1 MTSWINLQFYA
12 MKKLYILSLF
22 AFFSFTLTAQIEQPS
37 TIPMGCKPASIPVPV
52 PIKSKLQSKL
62 KAIAATGITANVE
75 SIHSAFV
82 NWQSGGFTS
91 FSIGTGSVPN
101 GPNSQ
106 NIRWPQGLNTTDKT
120 TQGYSYEELRLTALA
135 LGTTFAQ
142 GQNFYFHLLNGG
154 TDTVI
159 GPLNFTWQN
168 LGTAGNTVNVAIE
181 TQFGINGLGGFAT
194 WQATNMMD
202 FYNKVIP
209 IIAQIYGPSSHSYT
223 VNVINDGNATGSNTF
238 YNGPNWISTQYTADA
253 FGKMTQPRLM
263 VHELLHAWRD
273 NVCLSSDNL
282 WHYQNTLSG
291 FEEGMAESVAQIV
304 MDKFAAAYPNY
315 FPAGTA
321 YLNKHWG
328 HEDGYAFDWDY
339 DFQNHSQ
346 LTTTDF
352 WSSDQGIGAHW
363 ERYGTSSAAFY
374 KMYIEDSDVF
384 KKFNAEYYR
393 RMNAD
398 HTLVTS
404 RTLLIDIFSTV
415 LPKVEEKETN
425 LWINKQRV
433 LDCKVVPGKKVHMLS
448 FQGADGGR
456 DMGHDNR
463 IHLIETQNL
472 PGGNEWSW
480 DKLDASGNITQRWFH
495 QLNNL
500 SGKIDIVNYTT
511 GTVNNTLNFKN
522 NDAGYYGPNQGP
534 CLPPTLTG
542 TPCFPTGIDGHGLYT
557 TSADPAI
564 TNGGVNDG
572 SWYNGLGLNADR
584 IIYKIQTTGLYIYNI
599 EFQSGGAVKGKY
611 YRLHGNGFIGK
622 DGLYAGVLNNNDSP
636 VLGKM
641 YVEQKNIANPIAG
654 EETAITINNGTL
666 IAPRIW
672 TSVAETQSQFKA
684 GRTDTRY
691 SKPGKV
697 HAIYVNS
704 DCSKPQKIGFR
715 NITYGSTISGV
726 QMFLFNV
733 DDFEDILYT
742 ESMPALLCEGY
753 QADFTVENNF
763 PKYLDT
769 DSRVTYKW
777 KNPLGT
783 VVSTS
788 NKYTIPAVTPHDA
801 GLYTLE
807 ISSFGCLITRTKNLV
822 VTPSVVL
829 DPNVDTPISFCANS
843 TINLKVNGTL
853 PTGTTYSWTGP
864 NGYSNATQNPSIP
877 NAQAINAG
885 IYEVTCTV
893 KDCDGTTDIIKKKQ
907 IQVDVNSIIKPKIS
921 CGISSQNSVS
931 FLWDA
936 VLGATDYTVSYQ
948 VNTNPVQNIG
958 AIGNVLLY
966 DITGLQPSDNVE
978 IFVTPIGGPGT
989 CFEVEKHSCQ
999 TSSAPTCTIPV
1010 AQAIA
1015 TAVITCSSPSV
1026 TLNGTGS
1033 TTGTGIDYQWTTT
1046 DGSIISGATTLNP
1059 IVNAAG
1065 SYKLIVTNTAGGGCN
1080 SLPATVNVTGAYSLP
1095 TIPTLT
1101 GPNSICLGSDAIF
1114 TITGTVGDNVSYT
1127 GTVSGTVIIGSTGS
1141 SLVTVPSASSN
1152 ITLTLTNNTDGICS
1166 QVLTGITKTINIQA
1180 TPNAGTNGTLTL
1192 CSGATPTAAQLFAQ
1206 LGGTP
1211 DTGGTWTNVGNIYT
1225 YTVNPISP
1233 CSLVATA
1240 TVTLNTQTAP
1250 NAGTNGTLTLCSG
1263 AIPTATLLFAQL
1275 GGTPDTGGTWTNI
1288 GNIYTYTVN
1297 PTSPC
1302 SLVATATVT
1311 LNTQAIPNAGT
1322 NGTLTLC
1329 SGSTP
1334 TAAQLFAQLGGTPDT
1349 GGTWTNVGNI
1359 YTYTVNPTS
1368 PCSLV
1373 ATATVTINT
1382 QAAPNA
1388 GTNGT
1393 LTLCS
1398 GSTPTAAQL
1407 FAQLG
1412 GTPDTGGTWTN
1423 VGNIYTYTV
1432 NPTSPCS
1439 LVATATVTLNT
1450 QTAPNAGTNGTLT
1463 LCSGSTPTAAQLF
1476 AQLGGTPDTG
1486 GTWTNV
1492 GNIYTYTV
1500 NPTSPCSLVATA
1512 TVTLNIQATPNAGT
1526 NGTLTLC
1533 SGATPTAAQL
1543 FAQLGGTPNTGGT
1556 WTNVGNIYTYTVN
1569 DASSCSLVAT
1579 ATITLN
1585 TQAAPNAGTN
1595 GTLTLCSGS
1604 TPTAAQLFAQLGGTP
1619 DTGGRWTNVGNIY
1632 TYTVNDAS
1640 SCSLVATATVTLN
1653 TQAAPIA
1660 KAGSPVVITCASP
1673 TIMLNGTGS
1682 DVLGVTYLWTG
1693 GTIISGSNTLT
1704 PVVSSS
1710 GVYTL
1715 TVTNSILGCS
1725 TSDTVLVTQNTDNPD
1740 FTFSKT
1746 GVNQYT
1752 IITSGGIA
1760 PYQYSIN
1767 SANNYTSNP
1776 IFKID
1781 SAGNYTIY
1789 VKDDKGC
1796 VSTDTAYLTYE
1807 GIEFPEFFSPD
1818 GNGNNDYWYP
1828 TKIED
1833 YPNLEVLIFDRYQR
1847 LIMTFK
1853 GNTTMGWDGTYQGKP
1868 LPTGDYWY
1876 VIKTNNDKDRREFI
1890 GGMTLFR

>member
-1 MTSWINLQFYA
+1 
-12 MKKLYILSLF
+12 MKKLHILALF
-22 AFFSFTLTAQIEQPS
+22 AFFSFTLVAQVQQS
-37 TIPMGCKPASIPVPV
+37 GTLPMGCKPANVPAPV
-52 PIKSKLQSKL
+52 PIKSNLQSKL
-62 KAIAATGITANVE
+62 KAVAATGITGNVE

-82 NWQSGGFTS
+82 NWQTGGFTS

-106 NIRWPQGLNTTDKT
+106 NIRWSQGLNNTDKT
-120 TQGYSYEELRLTALA
+120 TYGYSYEELRLTALA
-135 LGTTFAQ
+135 LGTTFMQ

-168 LGTAGNTVNVAIE
+168 LGTAGNMVNVTIE
-181 TQFGINGLGGFAT
+181 TQFGVNGLGGFAN

-202 FYNKVIP
+202 FYSKVIP

-223 VNVINDGNATGSNTF
+223 VNVVNDGNASGSNTF

-291 FEEGMAESVAQIV
+291 FEEGMAECVAQIV

-374 KMYIEDSDVF
+374 KMYVEDSDVF

-398 HTLVTS
+398 HTLLTS
-404 RTLLIDIFSTV
+404 RSLLVDIFSTV

-425 LWINKQRV
+425 LWIDKQRI
-433 LDCKVVPGKKVHMLS
+433 LDCKVIPGKKVHMLS
-448 FQGADGGR
+448 FQGADGVR

-480 DKLDASGNITQRWFH
+480 DKLDNSGNITQRWFH
-495 QLNNL
+495 QLNNS

-511 GTVNNTLNFKN
+511 GAVNNTLNFRN

-534 CLPPTLTG
+534 CLPPSLTG

-557 TSADPAI
+557 TSADRAI
-564 TNGGVNDG
+564 TNGGINDG
-572 SWYNGLGLNADR
+572 SWYNGLGLNPDR

-622 DGLYAGVLNNNDSP
+622 DGLYAGVRNNDDTP

-641 YVEQKNIANPIAG
+641 YVEQKNTVSPIAG

-672 TSVAETQSQFKA
+672 TSIAETQSQFKA
-684 GRTDTRY
+684 GRVDTRY

-715 NITYGSTISGV
+715 NITYGSTVSGV

-742 ESMPALLCEGY
+742 ESMPTLLCEGY
-753 QADFTVENNF
+753 QADFSVENNF

-788 NKYTIPAVTPHDA
+788 NKYTISAVTPQDA
-801 GLYTLE
+801 GIYTLE
-807 ISSFGCLITRTKNLV
+807 ITSFDCLITRTKELV

-829 DPNVDTPISFCANS
+829 EPSVVTPISLCANS
-843 TINLKVNGTL
+843 TIDLKVSGTL

-864 NGYSNATQNPSIP
+864 NGYSNTTQNPSIT
-877 NAQAINAG
+877 NAQTINAG

-893 KDCDGTTDIIKKKQ
+893 KDCDGSTDIIKKEQ
-907 IQVDVNSIIKPKIS
+907 IQVGINSILKPKIS
-921 CGISSQNSVS
+921 CGVPSQNAVS
-931 FLWDA
+931 FLWEA
-936 VLGATDYTVSYQ
+936 VAGATDYTISYQ
-948 VNTNPVQNIG
+948 VNTNLIQNIG
-958 AIGNVLLY
+958 AIGNVLTY
-966 DITGLQPSDNVE
+966 SVTGLQPSDNVD
-978 IFVTPIGGPGT
+978 IFVTPVGSLGT
-989 CFEVEKHSCQ
+989 CFDVEKYSCQ
-999 TSSAPTCTIPV
+999 ASTAPTCSIPV
-1010 AQAIA
+1010 AQVVT
-1015 TAVITCSSPSV
+1015 TAVITCLSPSV

-1033 TTGTGIDYQWTTT
+1033 TTGAGIDYQWTTT
-1046 DGSIISGATTLNP
+1046 DGSIVSGATTLNP
-1059 IVNAAG
+1059 IVDAAG
-1065 SYKLIVTNTAGGGCN
+1065 TYKLIVTNTAGGGCS
-1080 SLPATVNVTGAYSLP
+1080 SLPVTVNVTGAYSLP
-1095 TIPTLT
+1095 TVPTLT
-1101 GPNSICLGSDAIF
+1101 GPNSICLGSDANF
-1114 TITGTVGDNVSYT
+1114 TITGKTGDNVSYT
-1127 GTVSGTVIIGSTGS
+1127 GAVSGTAVIETTGS
-1141 SLVTVPSASSN
+1141 VVVTIPSASSN
-1152 ITLTLTNNTDGICS
+1152 TTLNLTNTTDGICS
-1166 QVLTGITKTINIQA
+1166 QVLTGITKTINIQT

-1192 CSGATPTAAQLFAQ
+1192 CSGTTPTNAQLFVQLGGTPDTGGVWTNVGNIYTYTVNAVSPCNIAATATVTLNTQAVPNAGTNGTLTLCSGTTPTNVQLFAQLGGTPDTSGVWTNAGDIYTYTVNAVSPCNIAATATVTINRQTTPNAGTNGTLTLCSGTAPTNAQLFAQ

-1211 DTGGTWTNVGNIYT
+1211 DTGGVWTNVGNVYT
-1225 YTVNPISP
+1225 YTVNAVSP
-1233 CSLVATA
+1233 CNLSATA
-1240 TVTLNTQTAP
+1240 TVTINRQTTP
-1250 NAGTNGTLTLCSG
+1250 NAGTNGTLTLCTG
-1263 AIPTATLLFAQL
+1263 A
-1275 GGTPDTGGTWTNI
+1275 
-1288 GNIYTYTVN
+1288 
-1297 PTSPC
+1297 
-1302 SLVATATVT
+1302 
-1311 LNTQAIPNAGT
+1311 
-1322 NGTLTLC
+1322 
-1329 SGSTP
+1329 TP
-1334 TAAQLFAQLGGTPDT
+1334 TNAQLFAQLGGTPDT
-1349 GGTWTNVGNI
+1349 GGIWTNVGNV
-1359 YTYTVNPTS
+1359 YTYTVNSSS
-1368 PCSLV
+1368 PCNLS
-1373 ATATVTINT
+1373 ATATVTINR
-1382 QAAPNA
+1382 
-1388 GTNGT
+1388 
-1393 LTLCS
+1393 
-1398 GSTPTAAQL
+1398 
-1407 FAQLG
+1407 
-1412 GTPDTGGTWTN
+1412 
-1423 VGNIYTYTV
+1423 
-1432 NPTSPCS
+1432 
-1439 LVATATVTLNT
+1439 
-1450 QTAPNAGTNGTLT
+1450 QT
-1463 LCSGSTPTAAQLF
+1463 
-1476 AQLGGTPDTG
+1476 
-1486 GTWTNV
+1486 
-1492 GNIYTYTV
+1492 
-1500 NPTSPCSLVATA
+1500 
-1512 TVTLNIQATPNAGT
+1512 TPNAGT

-1533 SGATPTAAQL
+1533 SGTTPTNVQL
-1543 FAQLGGTPNTGGT
+1543 FAQLGGTPDTGGI
-1556 WTNVGNIYTYTVN
+1556 WTNVGDIYTYTVN
-1569 DASSCSLVAT
+1569 AVSPCSLSAT
-1579 ATITLN
+1579 ATVTINRQT
-1585 TQAAPNAGTN
+1585 TPNAGTN
-1595 GTLTLCSGS
+1595 GTLTLCSGT
-1604 TPTAAQLFAQLGGTP
+1604 TPTNAQLFAQLGGTP
-1619 DTGGRWTNVGNIY
+1619 DAGGVWTNVGNIY
-1632 TYTVNDAS
+1632 TYTVNS
-1640 SCSLVATATVTLN
+1640 SSPCSQTATAIVTLN
-1653 TQAAPIA
+1653 IQTAPIA
-1660 KAGSPVVITCASP
+1660 EAGSPVIITCASS
-1673 TIMLNGTGS
+1673 TIMLNGAGS
-1682 DVLGVTYLWTG
+1682 DISGVTYLWTG
-1693 GTIISGSNTLT
+1693 GTIDSGANTLT

-1715 TVTNSILGCS
+1715 TVTNSILGCAS
-1725 TSDTVLVTQNTDNPD
+1725 SDTVLVTQNIENPD
-1740 FTFSKT
+1740 FSFSET

-1752 IITSGGIA
+1752 IVASGGTA

-1767 SANNYTSNP
+1767 SANSYTSNP

-1781 SAGNYTIY
+1781 HSGNYTIY
-1789 VKDDKGC
+1789 VKDNKGC
-1796 VSTDTAYLTYE
+1796 FSTETAYLAYE
-1807 GIEFPEFFSPD
+1807 GIEFPKFFSPD
-1818 GNGNNDYWYP
+1818 GNGSNDYWYP
-1828 TKIED
+1828 TRIED
-1833 YPNLEVLIFDRYQR
+1833 YPNLEVSIFDRYQR
-1847 LIMTFK
+1847 LIMNFK